1 MKKLALLLFFAFPC
15 LAKAQFPTLSEDA
28 EISVIT
34 VGPGAF
40 LYDCFGHNAFRIKD
54 PALNMD
60 RAYNY
65 GTYDFSEGGFYWK
78 FSQGIAS
85 YKLSA
90 YDYNR
95 FEQNYRNEMR
105 WIKEQVLD
113 LKQEQKQAIFNA
125 LETNHLPQNQFYKY
139 DPFFENCA
147 TKMRDVVKDVL
158 GDDLIFSDSYI
169 TEKASIR
176 DLVDENAFNHLWVDM
191 GIDFAL
197 GTILD
202 QEATNEIRMYLPDY
216 IFAAFNNAK
225 IQTDDGFL
233 PIVKKPTS
241 FMKMTTMSSQRKY

>member
-125 LETNHLPQNQFYKY
+125 LETNLLPQNQFYLY
-139 DPFFENCA
+139 DPFF
-147 TKMRDVVKDVL
+147 D
-158 GDDLIFSDSYI
+158 
-169 TEKASIR
+169 EK
-176 DLVDENAFNHLWVDM
+176 
-191 GIDFAL
+191 
-197 GTILD
+197 
-202 QEATNEIRMYLPDY
+202 NEELED
-216 IFAAFNNAK
+216 
-225 IQTDDGFL
+225 
-233 PIVKKPTS
+233 
-241 FMKMTTMSSQRKY
+241 